1 MVPILAI
8 SKNLKILIL
17 TVSRRKLGTRE
28 LPTLLPRG
36 AVMHFVQ
43 YFGSGWNIE
52 AIILL
57 AVLWFGLMPTV
68 ACLIAV
74 RVFEERERGEV
85 TGRSTF

>member
-1 MVPILAI
+1 
-8 SKNLKILIL
+8 
-17 TVSRRKLGTRE
+17 
-28 LPTLLPRG
+28 
-36 AVMHFVQ
+36 MHFVQ